1 MAGKV
6 EELMQL
12 GNTND
17 KELKKLRMKKQVSD
31 TSPAQ
36 HSSAFSSSLTEGVLV
51 RSVLRVLPQDNM
63 VEHNMVKLE
72 VRRVRD
78 LLYNKADTVLSLEK
92 RKLELQK
99 VMKERGEEIQMYRQ
113 MLSHRLKITD
123 QERQR
128 LRSGKRKKTKL
139 NCML

>member
-128 LRSGKRKKTKL
+128 LRSGKRKK
-139 NCML
+139 N